1 MLVYQRVFGQGL
13 EDGPPQHTIQTVPPG
28 NRKRSSGKHVRSPWA
43 WHAHGQPPARVEG
56 AGSDRVLKARMEPP
70 QKGTST
76 FQTSEMEFVLISC
89 MLWQPQAL
97 AAPIIPTYIYTVYI
111 YIYYIY
117 SIAKQLQNIVE
128 LHSTVLIPH
137 QPYSRN
143 KFSLFFLFL
152 FITMNKSGTSWA
164 HPCTC
169 HTSRGEGGGR
179 CFCFLTSAGPV
190 ISPTG

>member
-111 YIYYIY
+111 YILYLQY
-117 SIAKQLQNIVE
+117 SKTTVEHCRTSFNCLNSSSTLLTQQVFVIFFVPFYHHEQIRDQLGPSVY
-128 LHSTVLIPH
+128 LPH
-137 QPYSRN
+137 KPR
-143 KFSLFFLFL
+143 
-152 FITMNKSGTSWA
+152 
-164 HPCTC
+164 
-169 HTSRGEGGGR
+169 
-179 CFCFLTSAGPV
+179 
-190 ISPTG
+190 